1 MQKSSEPYMVTSND
15 NLLKKKLKLVR
26 TLRGLHIVLE
36 YKKATLLPWNA
47 SLHLLIICTY
57 CLVLVKK
64 CAIEGIAK

>member
-1 MQKSSEPYMVTSND
+1 MTISKRKTQISSNVI
-15 NLLKKKLKLVR
+15 
-26 TLRGLHIVLE
+26 RGLHIVLE

-64 CAIEGIAK
+64 CAIEGIANDMTDSIYHCN

>member
-1 MQKSSEPYMVTSND
+1 MTISKRKTQISSNVT
-15 NLLKKKLKLVR
+15 R
-26 TLRGLHIVLE
+26 FAHCTRIQ
-36 YKKATLLPWNA
+36 KATLLPWNA